1 MHEGIVSEVASR
13 QSPMHPCMVWSR
25 SSPMAAWAKSRHNG
39 SLMQNSLTS
48 PLLVLGFESSCD
60 ETGVAL
66 VEARPGQPVPAL
78 LAHGLH
84 SQIDMHQAYGGVVPE
99 LASRDHIRR
108 VVPLTRQVLAQAGR
122 SLSEV
127 DVVAFTRGPGLAG
140 ALLVGAGA
148 ACALAAALDKPVL
161 GVHHLEGHLLS
172 PFLSADPPEFPFVA
186 LLVSGG
192 HTQLMQVDGVW
203 RYTLLGETIDDAAGE
218 AFDKSAKLLGL
229 GYPGGPALSRLA
241 EFGNPQA
248 YALPRPLLHSG
259 DLNFSFAGLKT
270 AVLTQVRKIEGQP
283 CYQTQADLAASTQA
297 AIVEVLVKKA
307 LKAVD
312 STGLKRLVVA
322 GGVGANAELRQQLDA
337 ACRKRGVRVHYPEL
351 HLCTDN
357 GAMIALAAVMRLQ
370 AGVARASQDYG
381 FDVRPR
387 WDLEQ
392 QSA

>member
-1 MHEGIVSEVASR
+1 MPV
-13 QSPMHPCMVWSR
+13 
-25 SSPMAAWAKSRHNG
+25 
-39 SLMQNSLTS
+39 
-48 PLLVLGFESSCD
+48 LLSH
-60 ETGVAL
+60 A
-66 VEARPGQPVPAL
+66 
-78 LAHGLH
+78 LH
-84 SQIDMHQAYGGVVPE
+84 SQIEMHRAYGGVVPE

-192 HTQLMQVDGVW
+192 HTQLMQVDGVG

-357 GAMIALAAVMRLQ
+357 GAMIALAAAMRLQ